1 MRYRPGPNQYSQ
13 REYHRRAA
21 RLMRRVGR
29 LQRRTPGVVDVLLTH
44 APPRGLG
51 DESDRPH
58 VGIDALH
65 GVLERLAPRWHLH
78 GHIHPYGQQ
87 RPDRVV
93 GGTTIRNVIPY
104 RLVEITPAHAP
115 TLVGGRS
122 AP

>member
-1 MRYRPGPNQYSQ
+1 
-13 REYHRRAA
+13 
-21 RLMRRVGR
+21 
-29 LQRRTPGVVDVLLTH
+29 
-44 APPRGLG
+44 
-51 DESDRPH
+51 